1 MSTPFENL
9 TPDRILEAIE
19 TGMDCQLT
27 GLTSPLP
34 SYINRVYELETVG
47 EQRLIAKFYR
57 PGRWQRA
64 ALQDEHDF
72 VLDCA
77 ADEIPAV
84 VPMELANGKTIGEY
98 EGILYAVFPKKSGR
112 EMDLHTD
119 EGWRRLGSLVGR
131 IHLAGSKR
139 GALNRLR
146 MHPEATTM
154 PEIDVLLNGRFMSPH
169 QSDRFKDV
177 TSRIV
182 EIAVR
187 EFEGVELQ
195 RIHGDCH
202 RANILERPGEGLMV
216 IDFDDMVMGPAVQDI
231 WLLLPGNSNSCRHEI
246 NLILEGYEQFV
257 DFDDRQLRLVEILR
271 AMRIIYF
278 LSWCSTQV
286 DDFKFQSNFPDWG
299 SEMFWQREIADLEH
313 QYHAILNDERLNG
326 AAGSFLGN

>member
-1 MSTPFENL
+1 MSTPFDHL
-9 TPDRILEAIE
+9 TPDRILDAIE
-19 TGMDCQLT
+19 AGMGCSLT

-34 SYINRVYELETVG
+34 SYINRVYELQTVG
-47 EQRLIAKFYR
+47 GERLIAKFYR

-64 ALQDEHDF
+64 GLRDEHDF

-77 ADEIPAV
+77 ADEIPV
-84 VPMELANGKTIGEY
+84 VAPLILANGDTIGEF
-98 EGILYAVFPKKSGR
+98 EGILYAVYPKKSGR

-119 EGWRRLGSLVGR
+119 EGWRRLGGLLGR
-131 IHLAGSKR
+131 IHLAGTR
-139 GALNRLR
+139 RTADNRLR
-146 MHPEATTM
+146 MHPETTTM
-154 PEIDVLLNGRFMSPH
+154 PEIDLLLRGGFMTSH
-169 QSDRFKDV
+169 QAGRFKDV
-177 TSRIV
+177 TSRIL

-216 IDFDDMVMGPAVQDI
+216 IDFDDMVMGPAVQDV
-231 WLLLPGNSNSCRHEI
+231 WLLLPGAANHSRHEI

-257 DFDDRQLRLVEILR
+257 EFDDRQLRLVEILR

-278 LSWCSTQV
+278 LAWCSTQV

-299 SEMFWQREIADLEH
+299 SEMFWQRELSDLEH
-313 QYHAILNDERLNG
+313 QYHAILNDERLRPG
-326 AAGSFLGN
+326 MF